1 MIAKQGQVVG
11 RRVEFQGVLEMI
23 GRGEDKEDGLKMTND
38 KMIFQY
44 KGLVTCCCR
53 LRQAAFRPLHKSL
66 SAVVESCG
74 FRK

>member
-38 KMIFQY
+38 KMIFR
-44 KGLVTCCCR
+44 CCR